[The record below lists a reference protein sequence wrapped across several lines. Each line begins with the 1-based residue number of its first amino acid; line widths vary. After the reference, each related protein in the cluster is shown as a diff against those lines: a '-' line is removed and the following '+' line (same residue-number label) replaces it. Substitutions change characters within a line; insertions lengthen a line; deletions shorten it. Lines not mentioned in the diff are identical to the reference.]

1 MVRNAMISGVRTLP
15 INVNQ
20 RYMLVSQETK
30 GENKVDHRD
39 IILKIVLFHSRSFI
53 VYKECCVSIE

>member
-1 MVRNAMISGVRTLP
+1 MVRNVMISGVRMLP

-39 IILKIVLFHSRSFI
+39 IKLKIVLFYFKKFYCI
-53 VYKECCVSIE
+53 